1 MVTIKEVAS
10 KLDQNML
17 IQGTLRNV
25 WTPVRLDMPRPKK
38 IRNTLKDKTL
48 QFSMTSRWKTP
59 KQMIKSETI
68 KVKEFQISLTKKI

>member
-25 WTPVRLDMPRPKK
+25 WTPARLDMPRPKK